1 MCARY
6 ALHVFIAHS
15 ASPSMVSAVSQL
27 PLNRVSV
34 SGKRSH
40 RTTSPLWRSLEDY
53 ACIVPTVKSS
63 AITAIVTA
71 GLCQLS
77 NSVARHRTIERAINR
92 HKHPPLGL
100 PDKPGLPK

>member
-1 MCARY
+1 MWARY
-6 ALHVFIAHS
+6 ALHLFIAHS
-15 ASPSMVSAVSQL
+15 ASPNMVPAVSQL

-40 RTTSPLWRSLEDY
+40 RTTPPLWRALEDY
-53 ACIVPTVKSS
+53 ACIVPTVKSG

-71 GLCQLS
+71 VLCQFS
-77 NSVARHRTIERAINR
+77 NSVARHRTTERAINR
-92 HKHPPLGL
+92 HKHPPPGL